1 MGASSSAGVA
11 SPDAASDPVPQ
22 RTGSDELPT
31 SSMPAANGRSSPL
44 MAHPVHLGSG
54 AGEEADEDELLDEED
69 AGASSVSS
77 VFTMCNSAIGA
88 GVLSLPY
95 AFRCA
100 GAQIVHCKNRCVIYN
115 ALLSTPVVQ
124 HRWAGHICLARS
136 AHSEY

>member
-1 MGASSSAGVA
+1 MGASSSADVT
-11 SPDAASDPVPQ
+11 SHDAASVPVPQ
-22 RTGSDELPT
+22 RTGSEELPT
-31 SSMPAANGRSSPL
+31 SSLPAANGRSRPL
-44 MAHPVHLGSG
+44 VAHPVHLGSG

-100 GAQIVHCKNRCVIYN
+100 G
-115 ALLSTPVVQ
+115 VQ
-124 HRWAGHICLARS
+124 TV
-136 AHSEY
+136 